1 MPYASN
7 SLRRECLSAMDAKL
21 GKALF
26 ERCLPR
32 LKDFI
37 GASLPSSQDL
47 GLAVA
52 VDDVKVDRIASLWAG
67 MGPSARVQA

>member
-1 MPYASN
+1 
-7 SLRRECLSAMDAKL
+7 MDAKL

-37 GASLPSSQDL
+37 EAFGPRSQDL

-52 VDDVKVDRIASLWAG
+52 VDDVKVERIASLWAG
-67 MGPSARVQA
+67 MGHSERW